1 MKKLAMTTAVLLVC
15 AAWTLAQEKYPSG
28 QTATSASSS
37 GQTTVQ
43 GCLERSGANYTLTDK
58 SGTKYQ
64 LTGDTAKLS
73 EHAGHEVEITGTPSG
88 ASAGASASSTGASAS
103 AEQTLDV
110 SNLRHIAE
118 TCSATSKSEQST
130 PSPERPPMSE
140 KPPIR

>member
-1 MKKLAMTTAVLLVC
+1 MKTLAMTAAVLLLC

-28 QTATSASSS
+28 QTSTTPSSS

-43 GCLERSGANYTLTDK
+43 GCLDRSGTNYTLTDK

-64 LTGDTAKLS
+64 LTGDTSKLS
-73 EHAGHEVEITGTPSG
+73 EHVGHEVEITGTPGG
-88 ASAGASASSTGASAS
+88 AGAGASAHAQ
-103 AEQTLDV
+103 QTLDM
-110 SNLRHIAE
+110 SNLRHISE
-118 TCSATSKSEQST
+118 TCSAGSKSEQST